1 MVMHRGGMSNEIQK
15 HLWADLANAPEGPG
29 VYAWYYSP
37 EITDFDLEQTIQSV
51 RSLPAEAEHMIRA
64 MLDERL
70 FKYFREEPYS
80 AALSGPL
87 KPAYVGM
94 LEHDTAASSSLVSRL
109 AADPDRLRTI
119 RDVLALSAPMFASP
133 LYIGMATI
141 LRSRLAKHKKL
152 IEQYRSAVPRDGQI
166 ARSSDAGFAWQVA
179 KRKIPPE
186 RLLVFTCSISSDDGT
201 AVDVENILNR
211 ICYPILGRN

>member
-1 MVMHRGGMSNEIQK
+1 MASEIQK
-15 HLWADLANAPEGPG
+15 HLWADLANAPDEPG

-37 EITDFDLEQTIQSV
+37 EITDFDLERTIEGV
-51 RSLPAEAEHMIRA
+51 RTSSDKAEAERMIRS

-70 FKYFREEPYS
+70 FHYFREEPYT

-87 KPAYVGM
+87 KPAYVGS
-94 LEHDTAASSSLVSRL
+94 LEHDSVASGSLVSRL
-109 AADPDRLRTI
+109 AADPERLRTI
-119 RDVLALSAPMFASP
+119 RNVLALSAPMFASP

-141 LRSRLAKHKKL
+141 LKSRLAKHKEL
-152 IEQYRSAVPRDGQI
+152 IERFRSVVPRDGQI
-166 ARSSDAGFAWQVA
+166 ARNSDAGFAWQVA

-186 RLLVFTCSISSDDGT
+186 RLFVFTCSTSSDDGT
-201 AVDVENILNR
+201 AVDIENILNR